1 MAQRLM
7 AVRRREI
14 FLCTLLI
21 LAAVCM
27 QSLFDPRLYSAWED
41 GNFLDVADDETLVDN
56 GALRRIYDENAEDV
70 VGMWLSDEDFIDY
83 DEVDYAPIGDLKL
96 KSTSVNEMAVRQGRT
111 KQQQGG
117 GSTVPGSFSI
127 QDIYH
132 APADDQLPPREVSQY
147 TIIDAMGEVEVFQ
160 ETFALLVYDPPNDRF
175 VGLYSRTQKWAAGND
190 KLWKSYKSFCRI
202 LRKTFPERFT
212 PQNDELVIAMSGGD
226 YPHVKLDK
234 LPHLDGVAPVLM
246 FGSAFRDPNV
256 YKNMITM
263 PMPHILHL
271 YCMEHYATYGT
282 VCSQMSNSENGAD
295 SRAKHF
301 RKWDKLKPTVI
312 WRGTDFGFLH
322 SLQGRPSMIHPR
334 ATDFIKLQPNKKNRR
349 QAAVRKLRKQYDSLL
364 PRWQAIVLSEEAVVE
379 VNRFHLTK
387 RPEPTVGN
395 PTYSVWEEVGIATGD
410 GMSLDELSL
419 YRYHIDLG
427 GGGGTTWTGTI
438 EKLLMPGLLMHHL
451 TPTSD
456 YIHEWLKP
464 WEHYVPVSS
473 HLRDLKQKFRWAEA
487 HPNQAKRIS
496 YRATQLARYF
506 GSEEG
511 YAELFERSIVEPAR
525 RVIDAY
531 QPISATHPGMTWQQ
545 LVQSHDRSFSPVIE
559 CMRHGTCSQ
568 IREPEVREWQR
579 GHGRMKCQDWPGGHT
594 LGLRRFCDDEQSKG
608 RSS

>member
-1 MAQRLM
+1 
-7 AVRRREI
+7 
-14 FLCTLLI
+14 
-21 LAAVCM
+21 M

-301 RKWDKLKPTVI
+301 RKWDKLK
-312 WRGTDFGFLH
+312 
-322 SLQGRPSMIHPR
+322 
-334 ATDFIKLQPNKKNRR
+334 
-349 QAAVRKLRKQYDSLL
+349 
-364 PRWQAIVLSEEAVVE
+364 AIVLSEEAVVE

-387 RPEPTVGN
+387 RPEPWADMRFSSFFSGRKVPTVGN

-451 TPTSD
+451 TPTAD
-456 YIHEWLKP
+456 YIHEWIKP

-487 HPNQAKRIS
+487 HPNQAKRMS
-496 YRATQLARYF
+496 YRATQLARYL

-608 RSS
+608 RSI

>member
-1 MAQRLM
+1 
-7 AVRRREI
+7 
-14 FLCTLLI
+14 
-21 LAAVCM
+21 M

-41 GNFLDVADDETLVDN
+41 GQFLDVADDETLVDN
-56 GALRRIYDENAEDV
+56 GALRRIYDNEDV
-70 VGMWLSDEDFIDY
+70 FGMWLSDEEAFIDDY
-83 DEVDYAPIGDLKL
+83 DEDLDYAPIGDLKL
-96 KSTSVNEMAVRQGRT
+96 KSISVNEMAVRQGRT

-301 RKWDKLKPTVI
+301 RKWDKLKI
-312 WRGTDFGFLH
+312 QQFF
-322 SLQGRPSMIHPR
+322 SGR
-334 ATDFIKLQPNKKNRR
+334 K
-349 QAAVRKLRKQYDSLL
+349 V
-364 PRWQAIVLSEEAVVE
+364 
-379 VNRFHLTK
+379 
-387 RPEPTVGN
+387 PTVGN

-496 YRATQLARYF
+496 YRATQLARLLWV
-506 GSEEG
+506 GG
-511 YAELFERSIVEPAR
+511 GIRRAVRAEHCGASSTGHRCVSANIS
-525 RVIDAY
+525 DA
-531 QPISATHPGMTWQQ
+531 PGNDMAA
-545 LVQSHDRSFSPVIE
+545 V
-559 CMRHGTCSQ
+559 
-568 IREPEVREWQR
+568 
-579 GHGRMKCQDWPGGHT
+579 
-594 LGLRRFCDDEQSKG
+594 
-608 RSS
+608 SS